1 MLATLT
7 KKCWNTFEKCWR
19 NNIGNISEKYWWK
32 ILQTVQKIINK
43 KKSKCVGFLG
53 LQYVRWAVLG
63 FVGFIVRLLIHL
75 PVSR

>member
-43 KKSKCVGFLG
+43 KKSKCVGFFG
-53 LQYVRWAVLG
+53 TS
-63 FVGFIVRLLIHL
+63 IC
-75 PVSR
+75 